1 MKNLLIIRFSAL
13 GDVAMTIP
21 VIHACAMQNPQ
32 LNITVLSREGMRPLF
47 SRMPGN
53 VHFIGANLKG
63 RHQGVPGLNRLFMEL
78 RAMHFDAV
86 ADMHDVLRTKYLR
99 MLFRLTGVKTAYIRK
114 DRKQKKA
121 LTDCVDKRLV
131 PLKTSFERYADTL
144 RQLHIEVTPRF
155 CSLFGEGKGNLKLVE
170 AVTGEKRD
178 GEHWIGVAPFAAHR
192 GKIYP
197 LPLMEK
203 VIETL
208 SHEEKYRIFL
218 FGAGKYERS
227 ILEQWEAKYSR
238 TLSLAGKLQM
248 DTELVVMSH
257 LDVMLSM
264 DSANMHLASLTAT
277 PVLSIWGATHP
288 YAGFMGWN
296 QSEKLAIQ
304 LDMKCRPCSIYG
316 NVPCMRE
323 DYACME
329 MIEPAAVVERIK
341 QLIDKIE

>member
-21 VIHACAMQNPQ
+21 VIHACATQNPQ

-47 SRMPGN
+47 SRMPDN
-53 VHFIGANLKG
+53 VHFIGADLKG
-63 RHQGVPGLNRLFMEL
+63 RHQGVSGLNRLFSEL
-78 RAMHFDAV
+78 RSMRFDAV

-99 MLFRLTGVKTAYIRK
+99 LLFGLTGVKTAHICK

-121 LTDCVDKRLV
+121 LTDCVDKKLV

-144 RQLHIEVTPRF
+144 RRLGIEVTPQF
-155 CSLFGEGKGNLKLVE
+155 HSVFGEGKGDLQQVT

-178 GEHWIGVAPFAAHR
+178 EERWIGVAPFAAHR

-203 VIETL
+203 VIAAL
-208 SHEEKYRIFL
+208 DHEDGYRVFL
-218 FGAGKYERS
+218 FGAGKEERA
-227 ILEQWEAKYSR
+227 ILEQWETKYNH
-238 TLSLAGKLQM
+238 TLSLAGKLRM

-277 PVLSIWGATHP
+277 PVLSVWGATHP

-296 QSEKLAIQ
+296 QTDKQAIQ

-329 MIEPAAVVERIK
+329 MIDPNTVVERIK